1 MTSNTDWIVQT
12 LIDDENM
19 PADLASLYPAASR
32 IADAAA
38 QFVDKADQAIEKKG
52 LFGRQAEVVAKCV
65 DICQHVV
72 KEGAAIS
79 RLLRN
84 RWAANPSWTSGGSGS
99 RSGCGTRRPTSCTPR
114 SSRSSNPA
122 TRHVGRRMSDGR
134 TYMARCRQC
143 GWLTGP
149 TSLDVA
155 IETANRHRRQIRTHD
170 VSWVPIKANITV
182 GGVKQ

>member
-84 RWAANPSWTSGGSGS
+84 PLGSQSELDERRREDMERLRGEASDIVHAEVVQELESGDTARG
-99 RSGCGTRRPTSCTPR
+99 
-114 SSRSSNPA
+114 A
-122 TRHVGRRMSDGR
+122 SD
-134 TYMARCRQC
+134 
-143 GWLTGP
+143 
-149 TSLDVA
+149 
-155 IETANRHRRQIRTHD
+155 E
-170 VSWVPIKANITV
+170 
-182 GGVKQ
+182 

>member
-84 RWAANPSWTSGGSGS
+84 PLGSQSELDARRLREQERLRAEASDIVHAEVVQELESGDTARG
-99 RSGCGTRRPTSCTPR
+99 
-114 SSRSSNPA
+114 A
-122 TRHVGRRMSDGR
+122 SD
-134 TYMARCRQC
+134 
-143 GWLTGP
+143 
-149 TSLDVA
+149 
-155 IETANRHRRQIRTHD
+155 E
-170 VSWVPIKANITV
+170 
-182 GGVKQ
+182 

>member
-72 KEGAAIS
+72 KEGAVIS

-84 RWAANPSWTSGGSGS
+84 PLSSQSELDERRLREQERLRDEASDIVHAEVVQELESGDAARG
-99 RSGCGTRRPTSCTPR
+99 
-114 SSRSSNPA
+114 A
-122 TRHVGRRMSDGR
+122 SD
-134 TYMARCRQC
+134 
-143 GWLTGP
+143 
-149 TSLDVA
+149 
-155 IETANRHRRQIRTHD
+155 E
-170 VSWVPIKANITV
+170 
-182 GGVKQ
+182 

>member
-79 RLLRN
+79 RLRRNPLGSQSELDERRLREQE
-84 RWAANPSWTSGGSGS
+84 RLRDEASDIVHAEVVQELESGDTARG
-99 RSGCGTRRPTSCTPR
+99 
-114 SSRSSNPA
+114 A
-122 TRHVGRRMSDGR
+122 SD
-134 TYMARCRQC
+134 
-143 GWLTGP
+143 
-149 TSLDVA
+149 
-155 IETANRHRRQIRTHD
+155 E
-170 VSWVPIKANITV
+170 
-182 GGVKQ
+182 

>member
-84 RWAANPSWTSGGSGS
+84 PLGSQSELDERRLREQERLRGEASDIVHAEVVQELESGDAARG
-99 RSGCGTRRPTSCTPR
+99 
-114 SSRSSNPA
+114 A
-122 TRHVGRRMSDGR
+122 SD
-134 TYMARCRQC
+134 
-143 GWLTGP
+143 
-149 TSLDVA
+149 
-155 IETANRHRRQIRTHD
+155 E
-170 VSWVPIKANITV
+170 
-182 GGVKQ
+182 

>member
-79 RLLRN
+79 GLRRNPLGSQSELDERRLREQERLRDE
-84 RWAANPSWTSGGSGS
+84 ASDIVHAEVVQELESGDTARG
-99 RSGCGTRRPTSCTPR
+99 
-114 SSRSSNPA
+114 A
-122 TRHVGRRMSDGR
+122 SD
-134 TYMARCRQC
+134 
-143 GWLTGP
+143 
-149 TSLDVA
+149 
-155 IETANRHRRQIRTHD
+155 E
-170 VSWVPIKANITV
+170 
-182 GGVKQ
+182 

>member
-84 RWAANPSWTSGGSGS
+84 PFNSQSELDERRLREQERLRDEASDIVHAEVVQELESGDAARG
-99 RSGCGTRRPTSCTPR
+99 
-114 SSRSSNPA
+114 A
-122 TRHVGRRMSDGR
+122 SD
-134 TYMARCRQC
+134 
-143 GWLTGP
+143 
-149 TSLDVA
+149 
-155 IETANRHRRQIRTHD
+155 E
-170 VSWVPIKANITV
+170 
-182 GGVKQ
+182 

>member
-84 RWAANPSWTSGGSGS
+84 PLGSQ
-99 RSGCGTRRPTSCTPR
+99 TE
-114 SSRSSNPA
+114 
-122 TRHVGRRMSDGR
+122 
-134 TYMARCRQC
+134 
-143 GWLTGP
+143 
-149 TSLDVA
+149 LD
-155 IETANRHRRQIRTHD
+155 ERRQEEESYRRLRDTAPDYVHAEVVQELESGD
-170 VSWVPIKANITV
+170 AARGASDE
-182 GGVKQ
+182 

>member
-52 LFGRQAEVVAKCV
+52 LFGRQCV

-84 RWAANPSWTSGGSGS
+84 PLGSQSELDERRLREQERLRDEASDIVHAKVVQELESGDAARG
-99 RSGCGTRRPTSCTPR
+99 
-114 SSRSSNPA
+114 A
-122 TRHVGRRMSDGR
+122 SD
-134 TYMARCRQC
+134 
-143 GWLTGP
+143 
-149 TSLDVA
+149 
-155 IETANRHRRQIRTHD
+155 E
-170 VSWVPIKANITV
+170 
-182 GGVKQ
+182 

>member
-32 IADAAA
+32 IAAAAA

-72 KEGAAIS
+72 KEGAASS

-84 RWAANPSWTSGGSGS
+84 QLGSQSELDERRLREQERLRDEVSDIVHAEGVQELESGDTARG
-99 RSGCGTRRPTSCTPR
+99 
-114 SSRSSNPA
+114 A
-122 TRHVGRRMSDGR
+122 SD
-134 TYMARCRQC
+134 
-143 GWLTGP
+143 
-149 TSLDVA
+149 
-155 IETANRHRRQIRTHD
+155 E
-170 VSWVPIKANITV
+170 
-182 GGVKQ
+182 

>member
-84 RWAANPSWTSGGSGS
+84 PLGSQSELDERRLREQERLRAEASDIVHAEVVQELESGDTARG
-99 RSGCGTRRPTSCTPR
+99 
-114 SSRSSNPA
+114 A
-122 TRHVGRRMSDGR
+122 SD
-134 TYMARCRQC
+134 
-143 GWLTGP
+143 
-149 TSLDVA
+149 
-155 IETANRHRRQIRTHD
+155 E
-170 VSWVPIKANITV
+170 
-182 GGVKQ
+182 

>member
-38 QFVDKADQAIEKKG
+38 QFVDKADQAVEKKG

-84 RWAANPSWTSGGSGS
+84 PLGSQSELDEREAQGAGAA
-99 RSGCGTRRPTSCTPR
+99 
-114 SSRSSNPA
+114 A
-122 TRHVGRRMSDGR
+122 GRG
-134 TYMARCRQC
+134 
-143 GWLTGP
+143 
-149 TSLDVA
+149 V
-155 IETANRHRRQIRTHD
+155 RHRARRGRPGVRIRRHGTGASD
-170 VSWVPIKANITV
+170 E
-182 GGVKQ
+182 

>member
-19 PADLASLYPAASR
+19 PADLANLYPAASR

-84 RWAANPSWTSGGSGS
+84 PLGSQSELDERRLREQERLRDEASDIVHAEVVQELESDDAARG
-99 RSGCGTRRPTSCTPR
+99 
-114 SSRSSNPA
+114 A
-122 TRHVGRRMSDGR
+122 SD
-134 TYMARCRQC
+134 
-143 GWLTGP
+143 
-149 TSLDVA
+149 
-155 IETANRHRRQIRTHD
+155 E
-170 VSWVPIKANITV
+170 
-182 GGVKQ
+182 

>member
-1 MTSNTDWIVQT
+1 
-12 LIDDENM
+12 M

-84 RWAANPSWTSGGSGS
+84 PLGSQSELDERRLREQERLRDEASDIVHAEVVQELESDDAARG
-99 RSGCGTRRPTSCTPR
+99 
-114 SSRSSNPA
+114 A
-122 TRHVGRRMSDGR
+122 SD
-134 TYMARCRQC
+134 
-143 GWLTGP
+143 
-149 TSLDVA
+149 
-155 IETANRHRRQIRTHD
+155 E
-170 VSWVPIKANITV
+170 
-182 GGVKQ
+182 